1 MEESMELQ
9 NKNVFVTG
17 STRGIGLAIAKA
29 FAQNGANIV
38 LNGRKEI
45 SEKLIAEIE
54 AFGVKCIGVAGDISD
69 FSSAKEMLKQAQEQ
83 LGEIQ
88 VLVNNAG
95 INNDKLLLRMKEE
108 DFASVLQVNLT
119 GTFNMTQQVLKKMM
133 KQKAGVII
141 NISSVSGL
149 IGNVGQANYAASK
162 AGVVGFTKTVAKEAA
177 PRGITCN
184 AIAPGFIATD
194 MTDVLSDKVKAQ
206 INETI
211 PLQHLGKPED
221 VAQTAVF
228 LAKSPYITGQVISV
242 DGGLVMQG

>member
-1 MEESMELQ
+1 
-9 NKNVFVTG
+9 
-17 STRGIGLAIAKA
+17 GIGLAIAKA

-45 SEKLIAEIE
+45 PAELISEIE
-54 AFGVKCIGVAGDISD
+54 AFGVKCIGVSGDISD
-69 FSSAKEMLKQAQEQ
+69 FSSAKEMIKSAQDQ

-95 INNDKLLLRMKEE
+95 MNNDKLLLRMKEE

-119 GTFNMTQQVLKKMM
+119 GTFNMTQQILKKMM

-206 INETI
+206 IKET
-211 PLQHLGKPED
+211 
-221 VAQTAVF
+221 
-228 LAKSPYITGQVISV
+228 
-242 DGGLVMQG
+242 